1 MSLLVN
7 RSDCADIADREG
19 WAKAETP
26 STFRF
31 RITAVSKLQL
41 LSCSLVAAIPGGF
54 LAYQLV
60 QVFISHGGGP
70 STVYQGLVGLTLAC
84 AILLALTPVGVL
96 AMYNDGYARP
106 KAPRPPKADKGK
118 AGKKDLGQ
126 SDVEIDE
133 DEEDTEASGRQSGL
147 HQVLADDDI
156 ADTVDNFQVDGDISS
171 LDEDNSDLFADSLDE
186 ADTDELDARLKAKKK
201 KR

>member
-1 MSLLVN
+1 M
-7 RSDCADIADREG
+7 
-19 WAKAETP
+19 
-26 STFRF
+26 
-31 RITAVSKLQL
+31 SKLQL
-41 LSCSLVAAIPGGF
+41 LGCSFVAAIPGGF

-84 AILLALTPVGVL
+84 AILMALTPVGVL

-106 KAPRPPKADKGK
+106 KAPKPAKGK
-118 AGKKDLGQ
+118 AGKKDLGR

-133 DEEDTEASGRQSGL
+133 DEEDTEASGKQSGL
-147 HQVLADDDI
+147 HKGGDDEFEDTADNFQADDDI
-156 ADTVDNFQVDGDISS
+156 GT

-186 ADTDELDARLKAKKK
+186 ADTDEVESPKSKKK